1 MTDLYIHGEKTFEI
15 EENGKCK
22 SVSVNRTGY
31 ELTGEAV
38 KEFKKIHDE
47 WELEVCKKNPHDAL
61 LGGNS

>member
-1 MTDLYIHGEKTFEI
+1 MTDLYIHGENTFEI

-22 SVSVNRTGY
+22 VVSVNRTEY
-31 ELTGEAV
+31 ELTDEAV
-38 KEFKKIHDE
+38 AVFKEIHDE